1 LTNGHLSDAQTG
13 KRPSPKIPQAILER
27 LSGGDPAQQRTKA
40 IEIAVE
46 TISRLASVPGLRGFC
61 ISSDGD
67 LEAALQI
74 IDKSGLGSN

>member
-1 LTNGHLSDAQTG
+1 MLG
-13 KRPSPKIPQAILER
+13 R
-27 LSGGDPAQQRTKA
+27 LSVSDPAGATGHGHRNRVGNHRA
-40 IEIAVE
+40 AGEP
-46 TISRLASVPGLRGFC
+46 PGLRGFC